1 MIKHN
6 PHPHKRFSLPALAA
20 CALLSLLGHGL
31 AGIVIE
37 RFGPHEFG
45 LPVTEP
51 AVTMVEL
58 NRPPAAKQSVRAP
71 QATAKVALKP
81 AITSPDSPSGPPK
94 ASADQATDT
103 SQTMPNKP
111 AKPELNTHADSS
123 QRSETFQLRADSI
136 VPVLEERLTYQISL
150 LGMPVGSGSLEAS
163 NRDGELRIITRVRS
177 NSVMTALYPVQNNT
191 DTRLIKGRYL
201 LTRIKQREG
210 SLESDTGFNLMFH
223 ERKLFWVDRIK
234 KISNTEPLTD
244 LDTLDL
250 IAGFYYLRQ
259 QPLSVGTTVTLRLYD
274 GDAISL
280 VPVAV
285 LRREQLGLP
294 GMRSAE
300 TLVLKPTF
308 SENGFFKNNRE
319 LLIWLTDDAH
329 RVPVRVEATTPIG
342 RVVAELVASER
353 TVSDQSR
360 ENSSSVVP
368 AEKMQY
374 N

>member
-1 MIKHN
+1 MTSSNPVAPVEHN
-6 PHPHKRFSLPALAA
+6 TQPDQQQPAPPSPAQPPQQQTDSFRLNPDK
-20 CALLSLLGHGL
+20 
-31 AGIVIE
+31 IV
-37 RFGPHEFG
+37 
-45 LPVTEP
+45 
-51 AVTMVEL
+51 AVQQEV
-58 NRPPAAKQSVRAP
+58 
-71 QATAKVALKP
+71 
-81 AITSPDSPSGPPK
+81 
-94 ASADQATDT
+94 
-103 SQTMPNKP
+103 
-111 AKPELNTHADSS
+111 
-123 QRSETFQLRADSI
+123 
-136 VPVLEERLTYQISL
+136 LTYQISL

-177 NSVMTALYPVQNNT
+177 NSVMTALYPVQNST

-223 ERKLFWVDRIK
+223 EQKLFWVDRIR

-244 LDTLDL
+244 LDTLDV

-259 QPLSVGTTVTLRLYD
+259 QPLSVGATVTLRLYD

-285 LRREQLGLP
+285 LRRERLNLP

-300 TLVLKPTF
+300 TLLIRPSF
-308 SENGFFKNNRE
+308 SENGFFKNNKE
-319 LLIWLTDDAH
+319 LLIWLTDDSH

-342 RVVAELVASER
+342 RVVAELVTSER
-353 TVSDQSR
+353 TIADQPR
-360 ENSSSVVP
+360 KNASSVVP

>member
-1 MIKHN
+1 
-6 PHPHKRFSLPALAA
+6 
-20 CALLSLLGHGL
+20 
-31 AGIVIE
+31 
-37 RFGPHEFG
+37 
-45 LPVTEP
+45 
-51 AVTMVEL
+51 
-58 NRPPAAKQSVRAP
+58 
-71 QATAKVALKP
+71 
-81 AITSPDSPSGPPK
+81 
-94 ASADQATDT
+94 
-103 SQTMPNKP
+103 MPNKP

-123 QRSETFQLRADSI
+123 QRSETFQLRAASI

-177 NSVMTALYPVQNNT
+177 NSVMTALYPVQNST

-244 LDTLDL
+244 LDTLDV

-259 QPLSVGTTVTLRLYD
+259 HPLSVGTTVTLRLYD

-280 VPVAV
+280 VPVVV